1 MDFSEIRGA
10 GAKFSQI
17 LAQLERDGLIPPHPG
32 VALGEIPTVPNP
44 PLLGPIIRSEH
55 PWWLL
60 KAHRGAVAA
69 WTGKPCYVL
78 GRTDPT
84 KHPKW
89 SKILW
94 SASDALVEHN
104 IAPARWAYW
113 SIMCWTHERK
123 NGSMP
128 PLPYVWSKTRIKK
141 QRGWFRSSCPE
152 LGGEPL
158 ECAQIPQLGKMWADA
173 RDFVSSIDPERPLS
187 DIQKDVAQVVSMPRF
202 QACLE
207 LARLNLESSR
217 TDLQVKASGGAW
229 IWSISRKIRTESEN
243 GEK

>member
-1 MDFSEIRGA
+1 MQLSEIRGS
-10 GAKFSQI
+10 GSRFSQI
-17 LAQLERDGLIPPHPG
+17 LATLESEGLLPPHPG
-32 VALGEIPTVPNP
+32 AALGEIPTVPNP
-44 PLLGPIIRSEH
+44 PLINMVARSEH

-60 KAHRGAVAA
+60 KAHRGAVAE
-69 WTGKPCYVL
+69 WTGKSCYVL

-94 SASDALVEHN
+94 SASDALVEHS

-113 SIMCWTHERK
+113 SILCWTHERGGK
-123 NGSMP
+123 SMP

-141 QRGWFRSSCPE
+141 QRGWFRSDCPG

-158 ECAQIPQLGKMWADA
+158 NCAQISQLGKMWADG
-173 RDFVSSIDPERPLS
+173 RNFVSSIDPTTPVG
-187 DIQKDVAQVVSMPRF
+187 DIRRSVIEVVSMPRF

-207 LARLNLESSR
+207 LAKLNLESTR
-217 TDLQVKASGGAW
+217 KDLQVKASGGAW
-229 IWSISRKIRTESEN
+229 IWKITRKIRTTPEN
-243 GEK
+243 GG